1 MNQPD
6 PKRATALKSVIE
18 DFVMERRDDKLE
30 KLEKQLEK
38 LEPDDP
44 TRIEEREQLFEQFI
58 PAVWLEDAA
67 RRVKQIQAV
76 THSLKPVHP
85 DAKGTNLY
93 CLPSAL
99 FATDVV
105 GSHCLGDNFSGDVVG
120 NAAAL
125 DVHKFLKQT
134 FGGRTLLD
142 LSLAADVDLAI
153 ALSDDPAKAQI
164 WMQAFASLIEPR
176 GRVASHTLAKQLYW
190 QISDDPFGDAGFHI
204 LAPLYASSLAHRVF
218 ETLQDDRFSDAA
230 KAAREAKKTNTFSER
245 PVREYPQLAVQ
256 QLGGTKPQNISQLN
270 SERRGNN
277 SLLASLPPAWRSVDL
292 TPLHNTNSMF
302 HRYSRRPSV
311 RQNVNALRNF
321 LKAEPKGNMET
332 RDKRAAWVHFLIDD
346 FLQFTAELRSLEPGW
361 SQSSACQLGEAESR
375 WLDPDGMA
383 QIDAELSRS
392 PITDVSEQI
401 SASFANWLN
410 AQLRDQ
416 LPAGDPE
423 FLTWRNAMQEEI
435 KAGEREGNHV
445 K

>member
-6 PKRATALKSVIE
+6 PNRVTALRSVIE
-18 DFVMERRDDKLE
+18 DFLMRRRDDKLE
-30 KLEKQLEK
+30 KIEKQLEK
-38 LEPDDP
+38 LKPNDP
-44 TRIEEREQLFEQFI
+44 TRTTAREQLFEQFI

-67 RRVKQIQAV
+67 KRARQIQAV

-93 CLPSAL
+93 CIPSTLAV
-99 FATDVV
+99 AEVV
-105 GSHCLGDNFSGDVVG
+105 GSHCLGDNFSGDIVG

-125 DVHKFLKQT
+125 DVYKFLKQAY
-134 FGGRTLLD
+134 GGRTLLD
-142 LSLAADVDLAI
+142 LSIAGDMDLAI

-190 QISDDPFGDAGFHI
+190 QISEDPYVDAGFHV

-230 KAAREAKKTNTFSER
+230 RAAREDKKANTFSER
-245 PVREYPQLAVQ
+245 SVREYPQLAVE

-277 SLLASLPPAWRSVDL
+277 SLLASLPPVWHSVDL
-292 TPLHNTNSMF
+292 TPLYHTDSIF
-302 HRYSRRPSV
+302 HRYSRRPAV
-311 RQNVNALRNF
+311 RQNVNALRAF
-321 LKAEPKGNMET
+321 LKAEPKQNMET
-332 RDKRAAWVHFLIDD
+332 RDKRAAWVHLLIDE

-361 SQSSACQLGEAESR
+361 SQAPTCQLGEAEAR
-375 WLDPDGMA
+375 WLDPDGTA
-383 QIDAELSRS
+383 QTDAELSRS
-392 PITDVSEQI
+392 PIMEIPEQI
-401 SASFANWLN
+401 SALFANWLN

-423 FLTWRNAMQEEI
+423 FLAWRNAMQEQI
-435 KAGEREGNHV
+435 KAEEREGNHV